1 GALPGGVEGVVLRAR
16 CRRGRRAGGAGNVP
30 RPRRRGAAHLPAR
43 RPRAARGPDGRT
55 RRGAVRSRG
64 AARSSALAPAAP
76 AGWRGDRPGLGAGPY
91 RLSQGHSRRGAGMG
105 RLRLA
110 VLVLTL
116 GGCEPLRQ
124 AFSARATVVASAA
137 GQELTVQQFADWVG
151 HSAKVPLQPS
161 ALTGLANVYVD
172 HMLFAAAVA
181 QGRDL
186 HDSLLVLAAGWPAV
200 SQLKWDHFHQR
211 LLVARTKLSPTQVD
225 SPYAAGGVPL
235 FQHLL
240 LQLPPSAALPQ
251 ERTKRTQLDRLR
263 RDIAARGGASFAQFA
278 RRYSED
284 P

>member
-1 GALPGGVEGVVLRAR
+1 
-16 CRRGRRAGGAGNVP
+16 
-30 RPRRRGAAHLPAR
+30 
-43 RPRAARGPDGRT
+43 
-55 RRGAVRSRG
+55 
-64 AARSSALAPAAP
+64 
-76 AGWRGDRPGLGAGPY
+76 
-91 RLSQGHSRRGAGMG
+91 MG

-151 HSAKVPLQPS
+151 HSVKVPLQPS

-172 HMLFAAAVA
+172 HMLFAAALA

-225 SPYAAGGVPL
+225 SSIATGSMFPVLGSTGPRTGTR
-235 FQHLL
+235 
-240 LQLPPSAALPQ
+240 SAAS
-251 ERTKRTQLDRLR
+251 TVKKTTSSVSG
-263 RDIAARGGASFAQFA
+263 DISTRSPGRSHCRKAR
-278 RRYSED
+278 
-284 P
+284 